1 MRVSGY
7 RCGAHRGDPPEA
19 EQFEKPVISIVQS
32 GVFGFRSEGRTQLLT
47 RGFLLLGDP
56 GRSYEISHEHAGGD
70 ECIVFHFDEA
80 AFDEL
85 AGGRSRAGGR
95 YFSRSVLPPLPRADA
110 IRQLTELRLGGASP
124 ALGLEE
130 LAFSLAACVL
140 DETGLRPPPKLPP
153 DSRRARDNVYAALSL
168 LEDSSSEELHLDDI
182 AQAAD
187 LSPYHFL
194 RLFKRELGVTPYRYL
209 MQARVRRAVELL
221 GATDQPVT
229 EIAFDVG
236 FGDLSN
242 FINAFRR
249 EIGCSPRQYRKA
261 SRGDRRPFP
270 QLQRGYGGAT

>member
-7 RCGAHRGDPPEA
+7 RCTAHRGDPPEA
-19 EQFEKPVISIVQS
+19 EQFGKPVISIVQS

-56 GRSYEISHEHAGGD
+56 GRSYEISHEHGGGD
-70 ECIVFHFDEA
+70 ECIAFHFDEA

-85 AGGRSRAGGR
+85 AGGASRTPGER

-110 IRQLTELRLGGASP
+110 IRQLTELRLAGGSP
-124 ALGLEE
+124 APKLGLEE
-130 LAFSLAACVL
+130 AGFSLAACVL
-140 DETGLRPPPKLPP
+140 AETGVRSPPKLPP
-153 DSRRARDNVYAALSL
+153 DSRRARDSVYAALSL

-182 AQAAD
+182 ADAVD

-209 MQARVRRAVELL
+209 LQARVRRAVELL

-229 EIAFDVG
+229 GIAFDVG

-242 FINAFRR
+242 FINTFRR
-249 EIGCSPRQYRKA
+249 EIGCSPSQFRKT
-261 SRGDRRPFP
+261 SRGTRPMSYAP
-270 QLQRGYGGAT
+270 